1 MELKKLKNSTA
12 TTMAGL
18 LIGLSAT
25 AAVAQDTPS
34 WCGPNEAS
42 IAFLDGFGGNS
53 WRQITTASAQEEA
66 EKCPSVTDYFYA
78 DGQGDTQ
85 KAISDINSMAA
96 RGVNAIVV
104 YGDAG
109 PAILPALTNAYKN
122 GAVVV
127 PYRVDVGGEE
137 GVNYSK
143 YIGGDVESDGRDW
156 GTFIK
161 EQFPDGANIDF
172 LSGPAGNS
180 FGLALLDGLKQV
192 LGDDERYV
200 FLNPEPYHVTNWDPA
215 QTQQVLTAEVA
226 KHGADIDIIL
236 SDFGAS
242 LIGGLAAFGN
252 SGLSIPAIATQD
264 ANILGCF
271 WHDNQENNPDFK
283 LLTTAS
289 GNDHGRLAVQW
300 AVAMATGGT
309 PPESDSYAGGV
320 MENSVTGEPSAVQC
334 RPDLPGDI
342 YLNAE
347 MAPEKQAEVI
357 GQ

>member
-1 MELKKLKNSTA
+1 MELKKLKTTTA
-12 TTMAGL
+12 ITITSAMLGL
-18 LIGLSAT
+18 GAS
-25 AAVAQDTPS
+25 VAFAETPS

-42 IAFLDGFGGNS
+42 LALLDGFGGNS
-53 WRQITTASAQEEA
+53 WRQITTASAKEEA
-66 EKCPSVTDYFYA
+66 EKCPSVTDYYYA
-78 DGQGDTQ
+78 DAQGDTQ
-85 KAISDINSMAA
+85 KAISDINSMTA
-96 RGVNAIVV
+96 RGVSALVV
-104 YGDAG
+104 FGDAG
-109 PAILPALTNAYKN
+109 PAILPALTKAHRN
-122 GAVVV
+122 GTVVV
-127 PYRVDVGGEE
+127 PYRAEVGGAE
-137 GVNYSK
+137 GTNYAK

-156 GTFIK
+156 GNFIK

-172 LSGPAGNS
+172 FSGPAGNS
-180 FGLALLDGLKQV
+180 FGLALLAGLKDV
-192 LGDDERYV
+192 LADDDRYK
-200 FLNPEPYHVTNWDPA
+200 FLNPEPFHVTNWDPA
-215 QTQQVLTAEVA
+215 QTQQILTAEVA

-242 LIGGLAAFGN
+242 LIGGLPAFED
-252 SGLSIPAIATQD
+252 SGLSIPTVATQD

-271 WHDNQENNPDFK
+271 WQEKHASNPKFN

-300 AVAMATGGT
+300 AVALATGGT
-309 PPESDSYAGGV
+309 LPESESYAGGV
-320 MENSVTGEPSAVQC
+320 MENSVTGVPSPVQC